1 MTNKI
6 DKKATVGGILQIILT
21 PFFVI
26 VFGILFS
33 LISGYKAN
41 DQIIFVKVI
50 VWMINLLAGWI
61 ISTSLLKVV
70 FKRKVS
76 FLSYKY
82 LFFAYVVSVILIWSI
97 GIDESDYSY
106 VTSAITIITVV
117 GSIWGIKIYKK
128 KKGRPRN
135 K

>member
-1 MTNKI
+1 MTNII
-6 DKKATVGGILQIILT
+6 DKKATVGGILQITLT

-26 VFGILFS
+26 VFGTLFS

-61 ISTSLLKVV
+61 ISTSLLKVA

-82 LFFAYVVSVILIWSI
+82 LFFAYIVSVILIWSI

-106 VTSAITIITVV
+106 VTSAIQLLLWWVLY
-117 GSIWGIKIYKK
+117 GE
-128 KKGRPRN
+128 
-135 K
+135 

>member
-82 LFFAYVVSVILIWSI
+82 LFFAYIVSVILIWSI
-97 GIDESDYSY
+97 GIYESDYSY